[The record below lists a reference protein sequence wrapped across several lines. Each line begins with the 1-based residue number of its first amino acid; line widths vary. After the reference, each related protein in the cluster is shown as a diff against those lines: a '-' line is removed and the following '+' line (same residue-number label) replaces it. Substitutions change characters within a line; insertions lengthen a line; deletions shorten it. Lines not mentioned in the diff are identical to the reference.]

1 MYEQDRESFVKLIA
15 DLCVSVGR
23 SFSADLGRV
32 LWEDLQHVPFNA
44 IERQAKT
51 IRISGKKTF
60 NSNDLRPPPEE
71 MQAIGGPDNN
81 AQLDKLTRAMC
92 RIWDRLSDNQR
103 MLAQFHEFVW
113 TRDKIAPR
121 PVALVIKPD
130 FVEFIVDGEMVRKDF
145 PGHRITVYDAEMFD
159 DVPPPK
165 TVATSGTSREPGSDD
180 DFDEAA
186 AARALLNRTD
196 SPDLLRP

>member
-1 MYEQDRESFVKLIA
+1 MYEQDKEAFAKLMM
-15 DLCVSVGR
+15 DLCLSVNR
-23 SFSADLGRV
+23 PYSAELTRV
-32 LWEDLQHVPFNA
+32 FWEDLQHVPFPQ
-44 IERQAKT
+44 IERQAKNV
-51 IRISGKKTF
+51 RIAGKKTF

-71 MQAIGGPDNN
+71 MQAIGGPDNH
-81 AQLDKLTRAMC
+81 ALLDKLTRAMC

-113 TRDKIAPR
+113 SRDKIAPR

-130 FVEFIVDGEMVRKDF
+130 FVELIIDGKKVGRDF

-159 DVPPPK
+159 DEKPAAKAIEV
-165 TVATSGTSREPGSDD
+165 SREPGSDD

-186 AARALLNRTD
+186 AATALLKATNAQ
-196 SPDLLRP
+196 DLLRP